1 MTDGKNQWE
10 TGVGDDDMRTGLRLM
25 RARQARAPVVSVASV
40 SRALLTV
47 FASAVAVGYF
57 AGGSFRPSP
66 APTAPKPW
74 PVLRYAAAEAPL
86 PQSTVG
92 QTALPDGPAPLAT
105 RPPQPQLPLAPERQ
119 FSVHVRVN
127 QGPTEAEAVAREL
140 RRRGY
145 AIHVGAGAPGMQ
157 VGGYLD
163 RPTAERL
170 IRRLSGEGFD
180 ATLAAR

>member
-1 MTDGKNQWE
+1 
-10 TGVGDDDMRTGLRLM
+10 MRGRE
-25 RARQARAPVVSVASV
+25 ARAPVVSVASV
-40 SRALLTV
+40 SRALLSM

-74 PVLRYAAAEAPL
+74 PLLRYAAAEAPL
-86 PQSTVG
+86 PQSAVI
-92 QTALPDGPAPLAT
+92 QTSLPDGPAPLPT
-105 RPPQPQLPLAPERQ
+105 RPPQPQVPLAPEMRFGVQ
-119 FSVHVRVN
+119 VRVY

-145 AIHVGAGAPGMQ
+145 AIHVASGAPGIL

-170 IRRLSGEGFD
+170 IKRLSGEGFD